1 MTTKKL
7 QISIIRIDGGTQM
20 RETINSATVEEYAER
35 IKAGDEFPPPVVFID
50 DDDAHWLAGGFHRVA
65 AYRKAGE
72 TSVACDVRKGS
83 VRDARLFA
91 AGDNAS
97 HGLQRTNADKRLQVT
112 ALLMDPEWGKWS
124 DREIAKRCCVGHQL
138 VAAVRSS
145 MDESSVE
152 NPSDEESET
161 PTRTFKTK
169 HGTVGK
175 RKVPKKPEPPEP
187 APKSGPPKRYKDG
200 RGVTVTDKKALEAL
214 EAAHLFDEV
223 RDTLF
228 EARKQLKALDKH
240 AASTFLDYDKCLSD
254 ISSAA
259 ERLKGDRPHCQCP
272 LMPNCTDG
280 ACKWCKG
287 ARFVSKHRFDQMPP
301 ELKEAGK

>member
-20 RETINSATVEEYAER
+20 RETISSATVEEYAER
-35 IKAGDEFPPPVVFID
+35 IKAGDEFPPPVVFVD
-50 DDDAHWLAGGFHRVA
+50 DEDAHWLAGGFHRVA

-72 TSVACDVRKGS
+72 TTVACDVRKGT

-112 ALLMDPEWGKWS
+112 ALLADPEWGKWS
-124 DREIAKRCCVGHQL
+124 DREIAKRCCVSNNFVGDMRRSL
-138 VAAVRSS
+138 SSDDSEKESVR
-145 MDESSVE
+145 DR
-152 NPSDEESET
+152 PA
-161 PTRTFKTK
+161 RTYTTK
-169 HGTVGK
+169 HGTVAEMK
-175 RKVPKKPEPPEP
+175 TPAKPEPAAP
-187 APKSGPPKRYKDG
+187 PKSSPPKRYKDG

-223 RDTLF
+223 RDSLF
-228 EARKQLKALDKH
+228 EARCQLKALDKH
-240 AASTFLDYDKCLSD
+240 AAATFLDYEKCLSD
-254 ISSAA
+254 INAAA

-280 ACKWCKG
+280 SCKWCKG
-287 ARFVSKHRFDQMPP
+287 SRFVSKHRFDQMPP

>member
-20 RETINSATVEEYAER
+20 RETISSATVEEYAER
-35 IKAGDEFPPPVVFID
+35 IKAGDEFPPPVVFVD
-50 DDDAHWLAGGFHRVA
+50 DEDAHWLAGGFHRVA

-72 TSVACDVRKGS
+72 TTVACDVRKGT

-112 ALLMDPEWGKWS
+112 ALLSDPEWGKWS
-124 DREIAKRCCVGHQL
+124 DREIAKRCCVTHPF
-138 VAAVRSS
+138 VASVRSS
-145 MDESSVE
+145 METVTVE
-152 NPSDEESET
+152 DSAPT
-161 PTRTFKTK
+161 TRTFKTK
-169 HGTVGK
+169 HGTVAE
-175 RKVPKKPEPPEP
+175 RKVTPKPGPEP
-187 APKSGPPKRYKDG
+187 AAPPKSSPPKRYKDG

-240 AASTFLDYDKCLSD
+240 AAATFLDYEKCLSD
-254 ISSAA
+254 INAAA